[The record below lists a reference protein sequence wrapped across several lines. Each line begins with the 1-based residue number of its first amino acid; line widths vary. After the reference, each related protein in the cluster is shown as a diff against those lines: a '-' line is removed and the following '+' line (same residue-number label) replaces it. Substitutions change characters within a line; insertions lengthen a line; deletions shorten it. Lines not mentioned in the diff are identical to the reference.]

1 MRRGACSAAV
11 LAACVAFAACRPTD
25 AAKDR
30 QVDTAELT
38 TRAQRLEV
46 ALGSADTL
54 VADTTDATSSRD
66 STGSGDTVRA
76 GASSTVSPGE
86 DHGKG
91 DGKDKDKKKDKDK
104 NDETDDARSASDSA
118 ADDGALARWVLP
130 RDLDEISGMTLTSA
144 GRLLAH
150 GDERA
155 QVSEIDYRRGVITKQ
170 FVVGRP
176 TIKADIEG
184 IAAVHDAV
192 FLLASNGTLYE
203 FREGENGQRVGY
215 ITADTRLGKECEFEG
230 LAFDPSINSLL
241 LACKNVELKQSR
253 DSMVIYRWKLQ
264 SGGQRL
270 SKLTIPLT
278 RILPAIGEK
287 ELHPS
292 DITVDPRTGNY
303 VIIASIEEA
312 MVEIT
317 PAGEVVFARKLVG
330 QHNQP
335 ESIAITKDGILII
348 GDEAGRRPAVITLYR
363 WPQ

>member
-1 MRRGACSAAV
+1 MRRGACSAVV
-11 LAACVAFAACRPTD
+11 LAACVAFAACRPAD
-25 AAKDR
+25 SAKER
-30 QVDTAELT
+30 RIDTAELAK
-38 TRAQRLEV
+38 REQRLEL
-46 ALGSADTL
+46 ALGTVDTS
-54 VADTTDATSSRD
+54 VADTTDTTSSRD
-66 STGSGDTVRA
+66 STGAKDTVVA
-76 GASSTVSPGE
+76 GASSTTSPGE
-86 DHGKG
+86 DHEGKG
-91 DGKDKDKKKDKDK
+91 DGKDQGKRKDKD
-104 NDETDDARSASDSA
+104 DGQSASDSA
-118 ADDGALARWVLP
+118 ADVGVLARWVLP

-176 TIKADIEG
+176 TITGDIEG

-215 ITADTRLGKECEFEG
+215 ITADTHLGKECEFEG

-241 LACKNVELKQSR
+241 LACKKVELEQMR

-264 SGGQRL
+264 GGGQRL
-270 SKLTIPLT
+270 SMLAVPLT
-278 RILPAIGEK
+278 RILAAIGEK

-292 DITVDPRTGNY
+292 DITVDPKTGHY
-303 VIIASIEEA
+303 VIVASIEKA
-312 MVEIT
+312 LVEIT
-317 PAGEVVFARKLVG
+317 PAGEVVSARKLG
-330 QHNQP
+330 GRHNQP
-335 ESIAITKDGILII
+335 ESIAITKDGILIV